1 VVRRV
6 PLVVCF
12 AAIAAFAGFLYL
24 SRLSAS
30 GLLGPDEPRY
40 ASIAREM
47 ARSGDWVTPRLWGGA
62 WFEKPPLD
70 YWMSAAGFR
79 LGLGP
84 ELAPRLPVALLS
96 LAFLGFYWWILRR
109 EFGPR
114 PALYAAL
121 ILATSLGWLG
131 FSQVGV
137 TDLPMT
143 AAFSAAML
151 LALPWVS
158 KGDPRPLPLTGALLG
173 LAVLAKG
180 LVPVVLAVPLVIFP
194 GASSKFARLRQLLSL
209 RVIAPFLAVS
219 LPWYFLC
226 YLQNGR
232 QFLQVFFWQ
241 QQFERF
247 RSPALEHT
255 QPWWFYLPVLLA
267 GLLPWTPLA
276 SLVSPRRTWQDPRRK
291 FLLAWVLFGLLFFS
305 LAVNKLPGYVL
316 PLMPAVCALV
326 GIGLAESDGSRSDR
340 AKLAPALALAGS
352 ALLLVL
358 FPIADQILP
367 QTISAGLS
375 RAPKIHCQWSWLIPP
390 LIGWLAWIM
399 VRRGRHSAALA
410 MIAISACS
418 GYFYLK
424 FATLPRVD
432 AAASARYLWQGVQTR
447 RAETCIQSLNRN
459 FRYGL
464 NYYSDTLLP
473 DCSGRPEP
481 FVIRQSAGEEP
492 GIVKGMVPSP

>member
-1 VVRRV
+1 V
-6 PLVVCF
+6 PLLVWF
-12 AAIAAFAGFLYL
+12 AALAALLYL
-24 SRLSAS
+24 SCLSAS

-47 ARSGDWVTPRLWGGA
+47 ARSGDWVTPRLWSEA

-114 PALYAAL
+114 PALYAVL
-121 ILATSLGWLG
+121 ILATSFGWLG

-143 AAFSAAML
+143 AAFSTAML
-151 LALPWVS
+151 LALPWAS
-158 KGDPRPLPLTGALLG
+158 KGDTRPLPLASALLG

-180 LVPVVLAVPLVIFP
+180 LVPVVLAVPLAILPAVPRKI
-194 GASSKFARLRQLLSL
+194 ARMRQLLSL
-209 RVIAPFLAVS
+209 RVIAPFLVVG

-226 YLQNGR
+226 YLRNGR
-232 QFLQVFFWQ
+232 EFLRVFFWQ

-255 QPWWFYLPVLLA
+255 QPWWFYLPILLA

-276 SLVSPRRTWQDPRRK
+276 LLVSPRRTWARNWHDPRRR
-291 FLLAWVLFGLLFFS
+291 FLLGWVLFGLLFFS

-316 PLMPAVCALV
+316 PLLPAVCALA
-326 GIGLAESDGSRSDR
+326 GISLAESDGASSDK
-340 AKLAPALALAGS
+340 AELTPALALAGS
-352 ALLLVL
+352 AFLLVL

-367 QTISAGLS
+367 QAISVGLS
-375 RAPKIHCQWSWLIPP
+375 RAPKIHWQWSWFIPP
-390 LIGWLAWIM
+390 LISGLVWILA
-399 VRRGRHSAALA
+399 RRGRHSAALA
-410 MIAISACS
+410 LIAVSAYS
-418 GYFYLK
+418 GYLYLK

-432 AAASARYLWQGVQTR
+432 TVASARTLWRQIEFR
-447 RAETCIQSLNRN
+447 RDETCIQSLNRN

-464 NYYSDTLLP
+464 NYYSDTPLP
-473 DCSGRPEP
+473 DCSAGPEP
-481 FVIRQSAGEEP
+481 FVIRQSAGEAP
-492 GIVKGMVPSP
+492 GIVPGMLTSPRK

>member
-1 VVRRV
+1 VS
-6 PLVVCF
+6 PLVCF
-12 AAIAAFAGFLYL
+12 AALAAFAGFLYL

-47 ARSGDWVTPRLWGGA
+47 ARSGDWVTPRLWSEA

-84 ELAPRLPVALLS
+84 EIAPRLPVALLS

-109 EFGPR
+109 EFGPG
-114 PALYAAL
+114 PALYAVL

-158 KGDPRPLPLTGALLG
+158 KGDARPLPLAAALLG
-173 LAVLAKG
+173 SAVLAKG
-180 LVPVVLAVPLVIFP
+180 LVPIVLAAPLAILPAVS
-194 GASSKFARLRQLLSL
+194 AKFARLRQLLSL

-226 YLQNGR
+226 YLRNGR

-276 SLVSPRRTWQDPRRK
+276 LLVSPRRTWQDPRRR
-291 FLLAWVLFGLLFFS
+291 FLLVWVLFGLLFFS

-316 PLMPAVCALV
+316 PLMPAVCALA
-326 GIGLAESDGSRSDR
+326 GIGLAEADDR
-340 AKLAPALALAGS
+340 RTNRATLAPALALAAS
-352 ALLLVL
+352 AFLLVL
-358 FPIADQILP
+358 FPIADQVLP
-367 QTISAGLS
+367 RAISVGLS
-375 RAPKIHCQWSWLIPP
+375 RALKIHFQW
-390 LIGWLAWIM
+390 GWLFPLPAAAVVWM
-399 VRRGRHSAALA
+399 LSRRGRHSAAFAL
-410 MIAISACS
+410 IAICASS

-432 AAASARYLWQGVQTR
+432 TIASARYLWRNVEAR
-447 RAETCIQSLNRN
+447 RAETCVQSLNRN

-464 NYYSDTLLP
+464 NYYSDTLLQ
-473 DCSGRPEP
+473 DCSAHPEP
-481 FVIRQSAGEEP
+481 FVVRQPAGEAP
-492 GIVKGMVPSP
+492 DIVAGMVPSPRK

>member
-1 VVRRV
+1 VVRKV
-6 PLVVCF
+6 SLLVCF
-12 AAIAAFAGFLYL
+12 AALAAFAGFLYL

-47 ARSGDWVTPRLWGGA
+47 ARSGDWVTPRLWGEA

-79 LGLGP
+79 VGLGP

-121 ILATSLGWLG
+121 ILGTSLGWLG
-131 FSQVGV
+131 FGQVGV

-143 AAFSAAML
+143 AAFSVAML

-158 KGDPRPLPLTGALLG
+158 KGDSRPLPLASALLG

-180 LVPVVLAVPLVIFP
+180 LVPLVLAMPLAIPAASGKFP
-194 GASSKFARLRQLLSL
+194 RMRQLLSL

-226 YLQNGR
+226 YLRNGR

-247 RSPALEHT
+247 RSPALEHA
-255 QPWWFYLPVLLA
+255 QPWWFYIPVLLA
-267 GLLPWTPLA
+267 GLLPWTPLT
-276 SLVSPRRTWQDPRRK
+276 SLVSPRRTWQDPRRR
-291 FLLAWVLFGLLFFS
+291 FLLVWVLFGLLFFA

-316 PLMPAVCALV
+316 PLVPAVCALS
-326 GIGLAESDGSRSDR
+326 GIGLAESHDSR
-340 AKLAPALALAGS
+340 LAPALALAGS
-352 ALLLVL
+352 AFLLVL
-358 FPIADQILP
+358 FPMADQVLP
-367 QTISAGLS
+367 QAISVGLS
-375 RAPKIHCQWSWLIPP
+375 RAPKIHFQWGWLIPP
-390 LIGWLAWIM
+390 LIGGLTWILA
-399 VRRGRHSAALA
+399 RRGRHSAALA
-410 MIAISACS
+410 LIAISASS

-432 AAASARYLWQGVQTR
+432 TVASARYLWRNVEAR
-447 RAETCIQSLNRN
+447 RYETCIQSLNRN

-473 DCSGRPEP
+473 DCSTRPEP
-481 FVIRQSAGEEP
+481 FVIRQSAGEAPEL
-492 GIVKGMVPSP
+492 VRGMVPSP